1 MNLTPIGLD
10 GLKRAEDKLEKAAK
24 ELSRLPLSAG
34 LSDASGAAAV
44 PTALADEVSLSDSMV
59 ALLEARHSYEANLKL
74 IETSDELTAHA
85 IDLIG

>member
-10 GLKRAEDKLEKAAK
+10 GLKRAEEKLEKTAK
-24 ELSRLPLSAG
+24 ELSRLPLSVN
-34 LSDASGAAAV
+34 LSDASEAAAA
-44 PTALADEVSLSDSMV
+44 PAAPGDEVSLSDSMV

-74 IETSDELTAHA
+74 IETSDELTEHA

>member
-10 GLKRAEDKLEKAAK
+10 GLKRAEEKLEKAAK

-34 LSDASGAAAV
+34 LSDASDAAAV